1 MLQLRLKRNTRY
13 TSCTIGSITAY
24 DADGE
29 LDFFCYTLEDFC
41 NNTYNC
47 QTPDEIKAVKV
58 AGKTA
63 IPFGAYKVVF
73 EHSPRFGRDMLTIK
87 NVPGFSGIRIH
98 SGNTD
103 KDTDGCIL
111 CGLGVSGTSIT
122 DSRRAVKLLEDLVR
136 ERGNGEAVLLIV

>member
-1 MLQLRLKRNTRY
+1 MLQLRLIRSNRY
-13 TSCTIGSITAY
+13 TTCTIGEIVAC
-24 DADGE
+24 DEGGAI
-29 LDFFCYTLEDFC
+29 DFHCYTLEDFC

-63 IPFGAYKVVF
+63 IPFGAYRVCF
-73 EHSPRFGRDMLTIK
+73 EHSPRFGREMLTIK

-136 ERGNGEAVLLIV
+136 DRGNGEAVLLIV

>member
-1 MLQLRLKRNTRY
+1 MLQLRLKRISRY
-13 TSCTIGSITAY
+13 TSCTIGELTAS
-24 DADGE
+24 DEGGE
-29 LDFFCYTLEDFC
+29 VGFYCYTLEDFC

-63 IPFGAYKVVF
+63 IPFGAYRVTF

-136 ERGNGEAVLLIV
+136 ERGNGEAILFIV